1 MEEWLPFSV
10 RDRKDSYATSSSKY
24 GNVKKHLRILLRNG
38 LDDDQKSAAKKFIS
52 LGLSVLNKHEMGNLI
67 SNEMKFDDD
76 GKPLKNTEQIEDL
89 IDDISDLT
97 KFV

>member
-38 LDDDQKSAAKKFIS
+38 FDDDQKSAAKKFIS

-67 SNEMKFDDD
+67 SNEMEFDDD

>member
-1 MEEWLPFSV
+1 
-10 RDRKDSYATSSSKY
+10 
-24 GNVKKHLRILLRNG
+24 
-38 LDDDQKSAAKKFIS
+38 
-52 LGLSVLNKHEMGNLI
+52 MGNLIDLI
-67 SNEMKFDDD
+67 SNEMEFDDD

>member
-1 MEEWLPFSV
+1 MEEWLLFSV

-24 GNVKKHLRILLRNG
+24 GNVKKHLRILLRND

-67 SNEMKFDDD
+67 SNEMEFDDD